1 MLVKAHI
8 IDFLTGIQYYWYNTV
23 FCSQVKMNHQTGTGR
38 IAAVI
43 LAMLLLLNLPG
54 CCSRKTV
61 DKKSTAGR
69 TSSTSGRTPRT
80 NTGKPQ
86 VNSRAGEEMIAGNEM
101 TRPLRDQDKKTKEL
115 YRRLEYAFE
124 MYNTANFDG
133 AIREV
138 ERLQLEVNND
148 PYLEMQSWYL
158 SAMIYHKTDKISRR
172 KRAMRKMLETMEV
185 LQKDPR
191 FRSAHADGMIS
202 QEIMKMAIEKGEGR
216 YAE

>member
-1 MLVKAHI
+1 
-8 IDFLTGIQYYWYNTV
+8 
-23 FCSQVKMNHQTGTGR
+23 MNHQTGTR
-38 IAAVI
+38 RFAAII
-43 LAMLLLLNLPG
+43 LAMLLLNLPG

-61 DKKSTAGR
+61 DKKTVVGR
-69 TSSTSGRTPRT
+69 TNSSSGKTVRADAGTP
-80 NTGKPQ
+80 K
-86 VNSRAGEEMIAGNEM
+86 VNATTGEELISGNEM
-101 TRPLRDQDKKTKEL
+101 GRPLRDQDKKTKEL

-124 MYNTANFDG
+124 MYNTSNFDG

-138 ERLQLEVNND
+138 ERLQLEINND

-172 KRAMRKMLETMEV
+172 KRAMRKMLETMEI

-191 FRSAHADGMIS
+191 FRSAYADGMIS
-202 QEIMKMAIEKGEGR
+202 QEIIKMAKEKGDSR